1 MEVCMLGWVAGSG
14 SKRLL
19 PCGAGVKAL
28 SCLDLPPVLTG
39 DDGRALE
46 EIICG
51 RYGEI
56 VPMGVPGLWVST
68 FSPRGLGRT

>member
-14 SKRLL
+14 SERLL

-39 DDGRALE
+39 DDGRAPE
-46 EIICG
+46 EITCG
-51 RYGEI
+51 RYGEM
-56 VPMGVPGLWVST
+56 VPMGVPGLGISA
-68 FSPRGLGRT
+68 FSRRSLDRK